1 MSAAP
6 FHDLAPTFQILLGEG
21 RLDELAILL
30 ERRTWQ
36 VERLRDWSD
45 ALALLRRLTSQTLE
59 AHPILAVVYARTLL
73 NNRLE
78 QECLHF
84 IERVLPQLSAPERDA
99 MWVDYALVLSNRG
112 REAEAFDGLSAVLP
126 RLEGALVGVAL
137 RRLGSCAYTL
147 GKPWQQHFSESR
159 RVLSSPARMWGLTLS
174 EEAYCFC
181 QAGDYDTAQKLW
193 LEALPCFAKDPY
205 FKSWIQYNLGITTLR
220 RGDFYEAH
228 RHLTRAVQHSEQ
240 PEAQPFR
247 GVALLGLALLR
258 RTRGE
263 WVRAAQL
270 YQDALKHTTELAQIR
285 TVEVAYLK
293 CLRLSGDR
301 GEALERATAA
311 CLRFPDHAPL
321 KVAKAAVH
329 LAWQQTAQAHSE
341 LEDLEPHTLMA
352 SARWL
357 YALVKGELHR
367 QAGNMEAMHTALR
380 DVPLETLQVREE
392 IRFFPEL
399 FEALATRRS
408 VTQPLEVT
416 PLTVEVM
423 AEGPVGVR
431 VSGEAVRLPATG
443 RAAELLLVLLEQG
456 GHATLDTLITKLFN
470 EHSDERTPQGRERRR
485 KAVTAFVRE
494 LRAALGWEGSVRF
507 ERSSGIYQLDRSQ
520 DVSWVYDI
528 DERRAQNCAPRA
540 FASGI
545 DSNWVADLRE
555 LWDI

>member
-1 MSAAP
+1 
-6 FHDLAPTFQILLGEG
+6 
-21 RLDELAILL
+21 
-30 ERRTWQ
+30 
-36 VERLRDWSD
+36 
-45 ALALLRRLTSQTLE
+45 
-59 AHPILAVVYARTLL
+59 
-73 NNRLE
+73 
-78 QECLHF
+78 
-84 IERVLPQLSAPERDA
+84 
-99 MWVDYALVLSNRG
+99 
-112 REAEAFDGLSAVLP
+112 
-126 RLEGALVGVAL
+126 
-137 RRLGSCAYTL
+137 
-147 GKPWQQHFSESR
+147 
-159 RVLSSPARMWGLTLS
+159 
-174 EEAYCFC
+174 
-181 QAGDYDTAQKLW
+181 
-193 LEALPCFAKDPY
+193 
-205 FKSWIQYNLGITTLR
+205 
-220 RGDFYEAH
+220 
-228 RHLTRAVQHSEQ
+228 
-240 PEAQPFR
+240 
-247 GVALLGLALLR
+247 
-258 RTRGE
+258 
-263 WVRAAQL
+263 
-270 YQDALKHTTELAQIR
+270 
-285 TVEVAYLK
+285 
-293 CLRLSGDR
+293 
-301 GEALERATAA
+301 
-311 CLRFPDHAPL
+311 
-321 KVAKAAVH
+321 
-329 LAWQQTAQAHSE
+329 
-341 LEDLEPHTLMA
+341 
-352 SARWL
+352 
-357 YALVKGELHR
+357 
-367 QAGNMEAMHTALR
+367 MHTALR

-399 FEALATRRS
+399 FEALATRCS